1 MPVSRS
7 RARWCETSG
16 WLWSSGPVISQTQ
29 RSPPSRNS
37 RICART
43 GLQNALKNGTKS
55 VMLPTSERSSLA
67 FMPPPRDA
75 LQRNGLARCTQHNT
89 LTNAYGQVSLYKEI
103 HMTEHADVVIA
114 CHEPDATVLE
124 SGTVGSRMSQ
134 QTIEKASRVTDE
146 MPQAGPGIPACAV
159 SYTHLRAHETR
170 HDLV

>member
-1 MPVSRS
+1 MEEYTRAPSLRTRTMPASRS

-16 WLWSSGPVISQTQ
+16 WLWSSGPVMSQTQ

-75 LQRNGLARCTQHNT
+75 LQRNGLARCTQHST
-89 LTNAYGQVSLYKEI
+89 LTCLLY
-103 HMTEHADVVIA
+103 TSDAADEEDSV
-114 CHEPDATVLE
+114 
-124 SGTVGSRMSQ
+124 
-134 QTIEKASRVTDE
+134 
-146 MPQAGPGIPACAV
+146 
-159 SYTHLRAHETR
+159 
-170 HDLV
+170 DLG